1 MDRNEFTM
9 AMDVKLD
16 INERKADIWQ
26 LRTWTRCFV
35 KVEAIKCFPCY
46 VKITFT
52 RCDDK
57 NILDGNQKL
66 LGNNDDQLNNNL
78 VVKINIPGLTVELV
92 SQNGICFVYIF

>member
-9 AMDVKLD
+9 PMDVKLD
-16 INERKADIWQ
+16 LNERKADIWQ
-26 LRTWTRCFV
+26 LRTWTRCLV
-35 KVEAIKCFPCY
+35 KVEAVKCFPCY

-57 NILDGNQKL
+57 NVLIGNQHFVD
-66 LGNNDDQLNNNL
+66 NDNQFNNNL

-92 SQNGICFVYIF
+92 SLFVNEVICGHK